1 VPALDKLTIDTPEQI
16 ALEFQLAGAGSRFVA
31 IAIDMLIQGAIFS
44 VLLLVALGAGW
55 IGSLGFRSVATWIF
69 AALVIGTFVIS
80 YGYFAAFEALWAGQ
94 TPGKRAVG
102 IRVIALSGQPITTF
116 DALVRNL
123 LRIVDWL
130 PFLYAV
136 GLLSI
141 FFTSRHQRLGDLV
154 AGTVVVHE
162 HETQRA
168 VVPAPQTVT
177 ARLGARRLRV
187 EEVEVIHTFLARRE
201 DLPYEMRLRAA
212 RQVAERIRTT
222 LDLPQGSHPD
232 DEVLIE
238 AVAAEYR
245 G

>member
-31 IAIDMLIQGAIFS
+31 VAIDTLIQSVIFAI
-44 VLLLVALGAGW
+44 LIMIALGAGW
-55 IGSLGFRSVATWIF
+55 IASVGLRSLATWII
-69 AALVIGTFVIS
+69 AALAIAAFILS
-80 YGYFAAFEALWAGQ
+80 YGYFATFESLWGGQ
-94 TPGKRAVG
+94 TPGKRAIG
-102 IRVIALSGQPITTF
+102 IRVIAVSGQPISTF

-141 FFTSRHQRLGDLV
+141 FFTSRHQRLGDIV

-162 HETQRA
+162 QETQKG
-168 VVPAPQTVT
+168 VVPSAPAVT
-177 ARLGARRLRV
+177 TRLGARRLSV
-187 EEVEVIHTFLARRE
+187 EEVEVIQAFLARRE
-201 DLPYEMRLRAA
+201 DLPYYMRQRAS
-212 RQVAERIRTT
+212 RQLAERIRTT
-222 LDLPQGSHPD
+222 LDLPHTSHQD
-232 DEVLIE
+232 DEALIE